1 MQKSL
6 HKIFCICFAVMALSG
21 CCGMMTALPGECD
34 TETPTTD
41 FKNKTSPRPTKAD
54 FLKEWGKPDTIE
66 TKSENEETWIYN
78 KHIWCGPIPCWG
90 VCAPLV
96 LPVCDGFNRVYF
108 QGDIARRLHTR
119 RTLISWSL
127 LLVLF
132 VPAGVGSEN
141 ACIEPLPPSVCEKI
155 ESGKTVSLSV
165 TIDTPEH
172 QQDEDYKEVA
182 KRLREF
188 LSSKLVDENDGV
200 FKAVVPAP
208 ETADYALEVTIT
220 SANIPGKFAMA
231 MNFGYCEAHMT
242 VHITNRKT
250 NQRIGD
256 FEIGDVRNAP
266 ITSTL
271 DGTLDATI
279 AKAVRNIANALNTVD
294 DICNSNFVDED
305 QNERELEDRK

>member
-1 MQKSL
+1 M
-6 HKIFCICFAVMALSG
+6 
-21 CCGMMTALPGECD
+21 GEGQ
-34 TETPTTD
+34 
-41 FKNKTSPRPTKAD
+41 
-54 FLKEWGKPDTIE
+54 GKPDTIE
-66 TKSENEETWIYN
+66 TKSENEETWIDN

-96 LPVCDGFNRVYF
+96 LPVCDGFTRVYF

-165 TIDTPEH
+165 TINTPEH

-182 KRLREF
+182 KRLREV
-188 LSSKLVDENDGV
+188 LSSKLVDKNDGV

-208 ETADYALEVTIT
+208 EPADYAMEVTFS
-220 SANIPGKFAMA
+220 SANIPSKFMMA
-231 MNFGYCEAHMT
+231 MGYGYCEALMT
-242 VHITNRKT
+242 VRITNRGT

-256 FEIGDVRNAP
+256 FETGDYRKAP

-279 AKAVRNIANALNTVD
+279 AKAVREIVKGLNMVD
-294 DICNSNFVDED
+294 DFNNAIIM
-305 QNERELEDRK
+305 NENQKDSELEGSK